1 MTIYIFNQILNLYL
15 IGLKI
20 IIFHCTLE
28 NAVLCYL
35 QEKRSACYHSFTL
48 KGNPLIATNISDSF
62 SVPPYPGLTIS
73 ISFVGKETSWSSLQ

>member
-35 QEKRSACYHSFTL
+35 QENALPAIIHLHS
-48 KGNPLIATNISDSF
+48 
-62 SVPPYPGLTIS
+62 
-73 ISFVGKETSWSSLQ
+73 KEIL